1 MSSLFRRPKRPPPPK
16 KKWERGREG
25 EGDDVND
32 GLLLL
37 RSLFPS
43 LFSLSACR
51 VFDDDDDGIVCVVLF
66 FLPLEIFDIS
76 TFKSLRFQKK
86 TFSKP

>member
-16 KKWERGREG
+16 KKRERGREG

-32 GLLLL
+32 GLLLLL

-66 FLPLEIFDIS
+66 FSAFGD
-76 TFKSLRFQKK
+76 F
-86 TFSKP
+86 